1 MSLIK
6 IKPLPSLPL
15 GEQFESVRA
24 ALQSAIDDKVREL
37 GFSGG
42 NALILYAGFTNAFQ
56 PIAQQFAAWEVS
68 VWVEAEAY
76 KQEVIVGTKPIV
88 TPEQAVLMMPAYQ

>member
-15 GEQFESVRA
+15 DEQFESVRV
-24 ALQSAIDDKVREL
+24 ALQSAIDNKAREL

-56 PIAQQFAAWEVS
+56 PIAQQFASWEVS

-76 KQEVIVGTKPIV
+76 KQEVISGSKPV
-88 TPEQAVLMMPAYQ
+88 LTPDESVAMMPDYI